1 MVFNLE
7 GQVIMTANHPPP
19 PTQPPNPIEKGKGGT
34 KPTSGINI
42 KHAIRNLII
51 RAKSTFE

>member
-19 PTQPPNPIEKGKGGT
+19 QPQTPIEKGKGGT
-34 KPTSGINI
+34 KPTSGINM